1 MGRATSQYLKE
12 DQGSQRAEWG
22 ELRSELV
29 ALLDQVE
36 DQVARSGS
44 GLDGLTERMRDLRHQ
59 MSEPEP
65 DRQREALR
73 SVRRAVDRFAEPDDD
88 LPPPPARNPR
98 ENLENAIQQI
108 RARQLARA
116 EEPRKLAAEVAPR
129 FEEMARSVAS
139 MTDRLGRL
147 ETELRTQARGQSANV
162 KEIADQVSQL
172 SQVVELLAGAVGETG
187 QVKRLEGQIASLARL
202 ISDER
207 QADANALTARLDEV
221 ATTVAALARFQADP
235 GRDSA
240 LANRLDDLSANV
252 AHLVEIQPALA
263 QRSDTTGLAQR
274 LEDVTMTVGRLADLQ
289 VQFAERTNTAT
300 LATRIDDVNGTISRL
315 TEILSDPAQRAET
328 AAFGQRLD
336 DMTAS
341 VARIA
346 DIQAHLADRTDTT
359 SLGRKIDEI
368 GTTVGKL
375 ADLQIQVA
383 QIVDNPRDGV
393 REGLGAIE
401 AGIRNI
407 YDRLDT
413 LERNV
418 PSQSLDGISDQLTR
432 IAAAIKQP
440 QSQPQ
445 GLIELIDALN
455 TRIGDVE
462 ARGGTLDGLTHD
474 VVSLREAVVKAFEP
488 RFAALEERLSALAE
502 RPMEINTTQL
512 EAQVRQLV
520 ARMDQTGEQLTGLAR
535 LYQSPPEAVEPDY
548 AQLAEEIATRT
559 QALQRDLP
567 APVLTPSFD
576 ELERRIAAMIEAQ
589 VMPAPAASDPSQRE
603 ALKATIDEVN
613 DRLKRLEAAIAAR
626 ALDSAPMPVTP
637 LIPVPETAAPV
648 VTPAPAGKPES
659 DSLHADPVAAPEPV
673 AARAPIDDDALDF
686 PLAPARPGLDDP
698 IAPLLRSLADEDAF
712 HSAELRSVGPQPR
725 DVMPSHPGNDAPL
738 IDKPF
743 DTPVATDKL
752 KAARPRHPGLVDTT
766 PAFDPTKIERPAAP
780 RSSLLDDLPL
790 AEAHPE
796 RSIAAA
802 APAATIAEPA
812 EPADPIA
819 RIRRNARANAQK
831 KQTSIGGNSL
841 IGRAF
846 ARLQAEEAAQ
856 AGATAT
862 PEPVADVE
870 AEKAPKAKKA
880 RDRRAETAPVP
891 AADIVEKAE
900 KTSLLAGLVSKRKL
914 AGDKPVPA
922 GRGKHAKLPE
932 AMEPNLAPEA
942 PEAEAAESGAETK
955 PESFLMRHRRPILLA
970 AALVA
975 IVCLLI
981 NLLSQQLGGAP
992 AEVAALPASEPAPA
1006 TAEASPPAPDKVSD
1020 ATLDPVP
1027 MAQQKNL
1034 TGTQPRV
1041 IPMVDNLETGSIGS
1055 SFTPTPKTGAAAA
1068 AEDLAGA
1075 PSLSDQVLPLAATLS
1090 DPVKADMPPETLGP
1104 VDLRT
1109 AAAEGDMRA
1118 QFEIAAI
1125 YTEGRAVPEDLGQ
1138 AAIWYER
1145 SASQGF
1151 APAQYRLGTMYE
1163 RGQGVGKDVQQA
1175 RLWYQQAAEAGNRMA
1190 MHNLAALYAS
1200 GGLGTQQF
1208 DAAAKW
1214 FEEAASRGLKDS
1226 QFNLG
1231 MLYARGL
1238 GVKQD
1243 LPQSY
1248 KWFGIAAMHGDRD
1261 AAKAQSD
1268 IAASL
1273 SADVVRSL
1281 DSEIAE
1287 WKPASID
1294 LGANFAPIGTW
1305 STNFNPGAAIAKT
1318 DVVKSVQ
1325 QALVALGYDV
1335 GTPDGVAGPK
1345 TQMAIREFERGTGM
1359 SETGVVNPRLLAV
1372 LGSQPV

>member
-36 DQVARSGS
+36 DQVARSGP
-44 GLDGLTERMRDLRHQ
+44 GLDSLTERMRDLRHQ
-59 MSEPEP
+59 IAEPETERLREP
-65 DRQREALR
+65 LRQA
-73 SVRRAVDRFAEPDDD
+73 RRAERFVEPEDE
-88 LPPPPARNPR
+88 LPPPRNPR

-116 EEPRKLAAEVAPR
+116 EEPRRVAAEAGPR

-147 ETELRTQARGQSANV
+147 ETELRTQARGQTANV
-162 KEIADQVSQL
+162 KEIADQVGQL

-207 QADANALTARLDEV
+207 QADSNALSTRLDEV
-221 ATTVAALARFQADP
+221 ATTVAALARFQTDP
-235 GRDSA
+235 SRESA
-240 LANRLDDLSANV
+240 LVDRMDDLSATV
-252 AHLVEIQPALA
+252 ARLVDMQPDLA
-263 QRSDTTGLAQR
+263 QRSDTSGLAQR

-289 VQFAERTNTAT
+289 VQFAERANTAT

-315 TEILSDPAQRAET
+315 TEILADPAQRAET

-346 DIQAHLADRTDTT
+346 DIQAHLADRTDTAT
-359 SLGRKIDEI
+359 LGQKIDEI

-418 PSQSLDGISDQLTR
+418 PSQSLDDISDQLTR

-440 QSQPQ
+440 QAQPQ

-462 ARGGTLDGLTHD
+462 ARGAALDGLTHD
-474 VVSLREAVVKAFEP
+474 VDSLREAVVTAFEP
-488 RFAALEERLSALAE
+488 RFAALEQRLSALAE
-502 RPMEINTTQL
+502 RPVEVNTTQL

-535 LYQSPPEAVEPDY
+535 LYTAPAEPVEPDY
-548 AQLAEEIATRT
+548 AQLADEIAART
-559 QALQRDLP
+559 QQMQREVP
-567 APVLTPSFD
+567 APDFTPDFD

-589 VMPAPAASDPSQRE
+589 VMPAPADADPSDRA
-603 ALKATIDEVN
+603 ALKATIEEVN

-626 ALDSAPMPVTP
+626 SLESAPMPVTP
-637 LIPVPETAAPV
+637 LIAVPETAAVAAAPV
-648 VTPAPAGKPES
+648 EAAT
-659 DSLHADPVAAPEPV
+659 PVADDWAEDAPV
-673 AARAPIDDDALDF
+673 AVAAAPYRPLDADSLDF
-686 PLAPARPGLDDP
+686 PLAPSRPPMADP

-712 HSAELRSVGPQPR
+712 HSAELRSVGPAPR
-725 DVMPSHPGNDAPL
+725 DTMPSHPGADAPL

-743 DTPVATDKL
+743 DAPVSAEKL
-752 KAARPRHPGLVDTT
+752 KAARPRHPGLVETST

-780 RSSLLDDLPL
+780 RSSLLDDLPI
-790 AEAHPE
+790 AEGHPD
-796 RSIAAA
+796 RMASA
-802 APAATIAEPA
+802 APVSVVSEPA
-812 EPADPIA
+812 EPIDPIA
-819 RIRRNARANAQK
+819 RIRRSARAAAATK
-831 KQTSIGGNSL
+831 KTTSIGGNSL

-846 ARLQAEEAAQ
+846 ARLQAEEAARSGSEPTP
-856 AGATAT
+856 AG
-862 PEPVADVE
+862 EPDM
-870 AEKAPKAKKA
+870 APQKK
-880 RDRRAETAPVP
+880 RDRRPDLAVESAETASPEAQKP
-891 AADIVEKAE
+891 
-900 KTSLLAGLVSKRKL
+900 SMLAGLMPKRKL

-922 GRGKHAKLPE
+922 DRGKRAKLPE
-932 AMEPNLAPEA
+932 AMEPSIEA
-942 PEAEAAESGAETK
+942 AAEIADATSQEAEDTK
-955 PESFLMRHRRPILLA
+955 PESFLLRNRRPILLA

-975 IVCLLI
+975 IVCLLV
-981 NLLSQQLGGAP
+981 NLLGQQLGGAP
-992 AEVAALPASEPAPA
+992 AEVASAPAAEPAPP
-1006 TAEASPPAPDKVSD
+1006 AEAPAATPDKVSD

-1034 TGTQPRV
+1034 PVTQPRV
-1041 IPMVDNLETGSIGS
+1041 IPMVDSVETGSIGAG
-1055 SFTPTPKTGAAAA
+1055 FTPTPAANAAAA
-1068 AEDLAGA
+1068 LAGSD
-1075 PSLSDQVLPLAATLS
+1075 SLSDQVLPLASTLAT
-1090 DPVKADMPPETLGP
+1090 PAKTDMPPEALGP
-1104 VDLRT
+1104 MDLRN
-1109 AAAEGDMRA
+1109 AAASGDARA

-1125 YTEGRAVPEDLGQ
+1125 YTEGRAVPEDLAQ
-1138 AAIWYER
+1138 AAVWYER

-1151 APAQYRLGTMYE
+1151 APAQYRLGSMYE
-1163 RGQGVGKDVQQA
+1163 RGQGVGKDLQQA
-1175 RLWYQQAAEAGNRMA
+1175 RLWYQQAAESGNRMA

-1214 FEEAASRGLKDS
+1214 FEEAATRGLKDS

-1238 GVKQD
+1238 GVKQN
-1243 LPQSY
+1243 LAQSY
-1248 KWFGIAAMHGDRD
+1248 KWFGIAAMHGDKD
-1261 AAKAQSD
+1261 AAKAKSD

-1273 SADVVRSL
+1273 DAATVHAL
-1281 DSEIAE
+1281 DAEIAA
-1287 WKPASID
+1287 WTPAGID
-1294 LGANFAPIGTW
+1294 LKANFAPIGTW
-1305 STNFNPGAAIAKT
+1305 STNFNPGSAIAT
-1318 DVVKSVQ
+1318 NDVVKSVQ
-1325 QALVALGYDV
+1325 QALVALGYDI

-1345 TQMAIREFERGTGM
+1345 TQLAIRAFERGTGM
-1359 SETGVVNPRLLAV
+1359 SESGAINPRLLAV

>member
-12 DQGSQRAEWG
+12 DQASQRAEWG
-22 ELRSELV
+22 ELRTELV

-59 MSEPEP
+59 IAEPEA
-65 DRQREALR
+65 DRQREPVRQPRR
-73 SVRRAVDRFAEPDDD
+73 SVERYAEPEDEMA
-88 LPPPPARNPR
+88 PPLRNPR

-116 EEPRKLAAEVAPR
+116 EEPRRVAVETGPR
-129 FEEMARSVAS
+129 FEDMARSVAG

-147 ETELRTQARGQSANV
+147 EAELRTQARGQTANV
-162 KEIADQVSQL
+162 KEIADQVGQL

-207 QADANALTARLDEV
+207 QADANALSTRIDEV
-221 ATTVAALARFQADP
+221 ATTVAALARFHTDP
-235 GRDSA
+235 GRETA
-240 LANRLDDLSANV
+240 LVDRLDDLSATV
-252 AHLVEIQPALA
+252 ARLVDIQPALA
-263 QRSDTTGLAQR
+263 QRSDTSGLAQR

-315 TEILSDPAQRAET
+315 TEILADPARRAET
-328 AAFGQRLD
+328 TAFGQRLD

-346 DIQAHLADRTDTT
+346 DIQAHLADRTDTST
-359 SLGRKIDEI
+359 LGRKIDDI

-418 PSQSLDGISDQLTR
+418 PSQSLDDISDQLTR

-440 QSQPQ
+440 QAQPQ

-462 ARGGTLDGLTHD
+462 ARGPALDGLTHD
-474 VVSLREAVVKAFEP
+474 VDSLREAVVTAFEP
-488 RFAALEERLSALAE
+488 RFAALEQRLSALAE
-502 RPMEINTTQL
+502 RPVEINTTQI

-520 ARMDQTGEQLTGLAR
+520 ARMDQTGEQLSGLAR
-535 LYQSPPEAVEPDY
+535 LYQAPADPVEPDY
-548 AQLAEEIATRT
+548 AQLAEEIAART

-567 APVLTPSFD
+567 LPGITPDFD

-589 VMPAPAASDPSQRE
+589 VMPTPTDADPSDRA
-603 ALKATIDEVN
+603 ALKATIEEVN

-626 ALDSAPMPVTP
+626 SHESAPLPVTP
-637 LIPVPETAAPV
+637 LIDVQEQAYTAPV
-648 VTPAPAGKPES
+648 APARAPEPAIVDAPAGTELES
-659 DSLHADPVAAPEPV
+659 PAMPAQAPEP
-673 AARAPIDDDALDF
+673 DALDF
-686 PLAPARPGLDDP
+686 PFAPTRVEVSDP

-712 HSAELRSVGPQPR
+712 HSAELRSVGPQAR
-725 DVMPSHPGNDAPL
+725 DAMPAHPGNDAPL
-738 IDKPF
+738 IDVPF
-743 DTPVATDKL
+743 DAPVAAEKPKTS
-752 KAARPRHPGLVDTT
+752 RPRHPGLADAV
-766 PAFDPTKIERPAAP
+766 PAFDPSKIERPAPP
-780 RSSLLDDLPL
+780 RSSLLEDLPM
-790 AEAHPE
+790 AEPQVQPQVTRGMSAG
-796 RSIAAA
+796 
-802 APAATIAEPA
+802 APAATISAPDEPS
-812 EPADPIA
+812 DPIA
-819 RIRRNARANAQK
+819 RIRRNARANAAK
-831 KQTSIGGNSL
+831 KQTSVGGNSL

-846 ARLQAEEAAQ
+846 ARLQAEEEARATGGSAPPIAAEVP
-856 AGATAT
+856 AKPDRTRDRKAEAAVAANSNVETA
-862 PEPVADVE
+862 DK
-870 AEKAPKAKKA
+870 AEKA
-880 RDRRAETAPVP
+880 
-891 AADIVEKAE
+891 
-900 KTSLLAGLVSKRKL
+900 SLFAGLVPKRKL

-922 GRGKHAKLPE
+922 GRGKRTKLPE
-932 AMEPNLAPEA
+932 AMEPSADAPA
-942 PEAEAAESGAETK
+942 TAALQPEGDAGAK
-955 PESFLMRHRRPILLA
+955 PESFLLRHRRPILLA

-975 IVCLLI
+975 IVCLLV
-981 NLLSQQLGGAP
+981 NLLGQQVGS
-992 AEVAALPASEPAPA
+992 AEADVAATPAAEPAPA
-1006 TAEASPPAPDKVSD
+1006 AESAAPAPDKLSD

-1034 TGTQPRV
+1034 TVTQPRV
-1041 IPMVDNLETGSIGS
+1041 IPMVDTLETGAIGS
-1055 SFTPTPKTGAAAA
+1055 SFTTPMSSPAIAAANG
-1068 AEDLAGA
+1068 LAGA
-1075 PSLSDQVLPLAATLS
+1075 PSLSDQVLPLTATLA
-1090 DPVKADMPPETLGP
+1090 DPVKADMPPEALGP
-1104 VDLRT
+1104 TDLRM
-1109 AAAEGDMRA
+1109 AAASGDMRA

-1151 APAQYRLGTMYE
+1151 APAQYRLGSMYE
-1163 RGQGVGKDVQQA
+1163 RGQGVPRDLQQA
-1175 RLWYQQAAEAGNRMA
+1175 RLWYQQGAESGNRMA

-1238 GVKQD
+1238 GVRQD

-1248 KWFGIAAMHGDRD
+1248 KWFGIAAMHGDKD

-1281 DSEIAE
+1281 DSEIAG
-1287 WKPASID
+1287 WKPVEID
-1294 LGANFAPIGTW
+1294 LAANFAPIGTW
-1305 STNFNPGAAIAKT
+1305 STSFNPGAAIAT
-1318 DVVKSVQ
+1318 NDVVRSVQ

-1345 TQMAIREFERGTGM
+1345 TEMAIRAFERGTGM
-1359 SETGVVNPRLLAV
+1359 SETGAINPRLLAV